1 MKKFNTISP
10 PGSSLLSFAMVLMV
24 CCIFFS
30 NSASAHLI
38 RMGYQLLLVVEI
50 ILGVFMLLV
59 EYILQ
64 LYHLRGFGKTSDLV
78 VQPEPYLQDRRIQF
92 VQEALQGQWVA
103 Q

>member
-1 MKKFNTISP
+1 LQWCSWFVVFFLAILLQHNVH
-10 PGSSLLSFAMVLMV
+10 SLLGYLAD
-24 CCIFFS
+24 
-30 NSASAHLI
+30 LI